1 MKIYTKTG
9 DAGETGLFGGKRVP
23 KDDARVEACGAVD
36 ELNAVLGTI
45 RAAGHEGWAE
55 DAWLHE
61 MAEIERHLAAVQAR
75 LFAVGADLAAPPR
88 SEARASLPPVDPS
101 WTEELERQMDAW
113 EGKLEPLRNFVLP
126 GGTPL
131 AAALHHAR
139 AVCRR
144 AERRVVALHR
154 LEPVSAAVLAFLNR
168 LADFLFVAARAANHS
183 KGVAEPV
190 WDPGRRG

>member
-61 MAEIERHLAAVQAR
+61 MAEIESHLAAVQAR

-88 SEARASLPPVDPS
+88 SEARAALPHVDPS

-154 LEPVSAAVLAFLNR
+154 LEPVSAAVLAYLNR
-168 LADFLFVAARAANHS
+168 LADFLFVAARAANRS